1 MRQGIGD
8 DQARRRVNNIEV
20 KQQVSQRGGDKHH
33 PGQRELVVEHGA
45 EIAQALLKS
54 QPAAKQRIIDAE
66 NLRHPARP
74 AGTLDDVHHQAFSS
88 EACGQWDI
96 EKGRLPPQTLKLQRR
111 MSIFGHRFDGET
123 ADLRQR
129 LATDHRA
136 GAAEKGGVPVVVPL
150 LNRAIEQHP
159 FVGNV
164 ASDGEVTFKWIRGI
178 EVVRRLHQ
186 SQHRVFQEAADG
198 GLQEHAR
205 GDVVAVEN
213 ADKLPLSQGQRMVK
227 VPRFGVLVVI
237 AGDIAH
243 PNVGGEDGKL
253 AALTVIQK
261 IDFHFIFWIIN
272 ALCRQDGIAHHL
284 QRFVIAR
291 NIDIDR
297 RPLTHIIRQRN
308 NAALQRPDRLQIV
321 KQ

>member
-1 MRQGIGD
+1 M
-8 DQARRRVNNIEV
+8 
-20 KQQVSQRGGDKHH
+20 
-33 PGQRELVVEHGA
+33 
-45 EIAQALLKS
+45 
-54 QPAAKQRIIDAE
+54 
-66 NLRHPARP
+66 
-74 AGTLDDVHHQAFSS
+74 
-88 EACGQWDI
+88 
-96 EKGRLPPQTLKLQRR
+96 
-111 MSIFGHRFDGET
+111 
-123 ADLRQR
+123 
-129 LATDHRA
+129 
-136 GAAEKGGVPVVVPL
+136 
-150 LNRAIEQHP
+150 
-159 FVGNV
+159 
-164 ASDGEVTFKWIRGI
+164 
-178 EVVRRLHQ
+178 RRLHQ
-186 SQHRVFQEAADG
+186 SQHRVFQETADG
-198 GLQEHAR
+198 GLQEDAR

-243 PNVGGEDGKL
+243 ADVGGEDGKL

-308 NAALQRPDRLQIV
+308 NARFSGQTVCR
-321 KQ
+321 

>member
-1 MRQGIGD
+1 M
-8 DQARRRVNNIEV
+8 
-20 KQQVSQRGGDKHH
+20 
-33 PGQRELVVEHGA
+33 
-45 EIAQALLKS
+45 
-54 QPAAKQRIIDAE
+54 
-66 NLRHPARP
+66 
-74 AGTLDDVHHQAFSS
+74 HHQAFSS
-88 EACGQWDI
+88 EACGQRDI

-164 ASDGEVTFKWIRGI
+164 ASDGEVTFKRVRGI

-186 SQHRVFQEAADG
+186 SQHRIFQKTADG
-198 GLQEHAR
+198 GLQEDAR

-272 ALCRQDGIAHHL
+272 TLCREDGVAHHL

>member
-1 MRQGIGD
+1 M
-8 DQARRRVNNIEV
+8 
-20 KQQVSQRGGDKHH
+20 
-33 PGQRELVVEHGA
+33 
-45 EIAQALLKS
+45 
-54 QPAAKQRIIDAE
+54 
-66 NLRHPARP
+66 
-74 AGTLDDVHHQAFSS
+74 
-88 EACGQWDI
+88 
-96 EKGRLPPQTLKLQRR
+96 
-111 MSIFGHRFDGET
+111 
-123 ADLRQR
+123 
-129 LATDHRA
+129 
-136 GAAEKGGVPVVVPL
+136 
-150 LNRAIEQHP
+150 
-159 FVGNV
+159 
-164 ASDGEVTFKWIRGI
+164 
-178 EVVRRLHQ
+178 RRLHQ
-186 SQHRVFQEAADG
+186 SQHRVFQETADG
-198 GLQEHAR
+198 GLQEDAR